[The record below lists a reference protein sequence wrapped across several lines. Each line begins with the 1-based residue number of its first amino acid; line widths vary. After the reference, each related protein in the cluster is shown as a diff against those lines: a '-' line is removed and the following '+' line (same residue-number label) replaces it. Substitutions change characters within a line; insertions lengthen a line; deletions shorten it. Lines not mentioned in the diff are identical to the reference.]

1 MNTSKLCAITGT
13 SGYLGGRL
21 KDAVQKAG
29 LQVLDLNRQ
38 PGTGS
43 QTKTFKLGED
53 VAPETFAGV
62 RALVHAAYDFKQL
75 SWTDIHATNVAGSAK
90 LFDAAKK
97 ANVEKIAYISSISA
111 FEGCRSLYG
120 KAKLETE
127 RIALSY
133 GATVIRP
140 GLVWGTPTGAMMAKL
155 REQVQKSRFQP
166 LMGGGRQIQYMVHH
180 EDIGDFVCRCIE
192 NRVSPP
198 AKPVTIAHEQPW
210 TFRQVL
216 EGIARVQ
223 GKRLTFVPLPWR
235 LVWLAIKT
243 AETVGVHL
251 EFRSDSLVS
260 LMYQNPAP
268 SFAEQRA
275 LGISPRAFDPAN
287 L

>member
-29 LQVLDLNRQ
+29 WQVLDLNRRA
-38 PGTGS
+38 GTGS
-43 QTKTFKLGED
+43 QMKTFKLGDD
-53 VAPETFAGV
+53 VTPDTLAGV
-62 RALVHAAYDFKQL
+62 HALVHAAYDFKQL
-75 SWTDIHATNVAGSAK
+75 SWADIQATNVAGSER
-90 LFDAAKK
+90 LFSAAKK
-97 ANVEKIAYISSISA
+97 AGVEKIVYISSISA

-127 RIALSY
+127 RIAVSY
-133 GATVIRP
+133 EATAIRP
-140 GLVWGTPTGAMMAKL
+140 GLVWGAPTGAMMAKL

-192 NRVSPP
+192 NRVSP
-198 AKPVTIAHEQPW
+198 AATPVTIAHEQPW

-216 EGIARVQ
+216 EEIARVR
-223 GKRLTFVPLPWR
+223 GKRLTFIPLPWR

-243 AETVGVHL
+243 AETAGVRL
-251 EFRSDSLVS
+251 SFRSDSLVS
-260 LMYQNPAP
+260 LMYQNPSP
-268 SFAEQRA
+268 SFAEQRS
-275 LGISPRAFDPAN
+275 LGVSPRAFAPAN